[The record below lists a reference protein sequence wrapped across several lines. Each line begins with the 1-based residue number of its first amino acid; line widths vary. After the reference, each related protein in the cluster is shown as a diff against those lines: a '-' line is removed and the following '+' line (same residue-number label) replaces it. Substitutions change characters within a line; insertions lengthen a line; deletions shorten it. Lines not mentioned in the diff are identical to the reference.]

1 MRRKFTYVKG
11 YGPVIGRVSSK
22 WTEIRIKPERYGERG
37 KYVFGYDTGSL
48 AVIASVRILGPCA
61 RTQRRCALQDGA
73 AKVRLAMAAMG
84 QKETKVTDLCSE
96 LAIARQTLYRH
107 LAPDGDAAQGQAE
120 DS

>member
-48 AVIASVRILGPCA
+48 AVTASVRILGPCA
-61 RTQRRCALQDGA
+61 RTQRRCALQDDAGESA
-73 AKVRLAMAAMG
+73 SR
-84 QKETKVTDLCSE
+84 
-96 LAIARQTLYRH
+96 
-107 LAPDGDAAQGQAE
+107 DGGHGDKRKRK
-120 DS
+120 